1 MSQEPLKPEE
11 RIILAL
17 DFAEFEEAENWV
29 KRFKGKIQTYKVGP
43 ILYLKHGK
51 DVLKRFSELGVDL
64 FLDLKFHDIPSTVE
78 KTVRQLCCLNIKM
91 FTLHALGGF
100 DMMKRVSDSVAEEA
114 DKLSKPKPLT
124 LAVTVLTSHDEST
137 LNEIGINNST
147 KDEVLKLAGVA
158 EKAGIDGL
166 VCSGQE
172 LELIKKEFGDRFK
185 LVIPGIRPASKTHDQ
200 KRVVTPK
207 DAISNGADYLVI
219 GRAITEADNP
229 ENVVQQIKIDIS
241 LYLNQLKP

>member
-1 MSQEPLKPEE
+1 MTEKQLEPEE

-17 DFAEFEEAENWV
+17 DFPEFEKAESWV
-29 KRFKGKIQTYKVGP
+29 KRFKGEIQTYKVGP

-51 DVLKRFSELGVDL
+51 EVLKSFSELGVDL

-78 KTVRQLCCLNIKM
+78 KTVRQLLGLNIKM

-114 DKLSKPKPLT
+114 DKLSKPKPMT
-124 LAVTVLTSHDEST
+124 LAVTVLTSHDIST

-172 LELIKKEFGDRFK
+172 LEFVKKEFGDRFK
-185 LVIPGIRPASKTHDQ
+185 LVIPGIRPATKTHDQ

-207 DAISNGADYLVI
+207 DAISKGADYLVI
-219 GRAITEADNP
+219 GRAITEAENP
-229 ENVVQQIKIDIS
+229 ERVVEEIVNQIS
-241 LYLNQLKP
+241 PTS

>member
-51 DVLKRFSELGVDL
+51 EVLSRFSKLGAEL

-78 KTVRQLCCLNIKM
+78 KTVSQLADLNIKM

-100 DMMKRVSDSVAEEA
+100 DMMKRVSESVAEEA
-114 DKLSKPKPLT
+114 DKLSRQKPMT

-137 LNEIGINNST
+137 LSEIGINNST
-147 KDEVLKLAGVA
+147 KDEVLRLAGIA

-172 LELIKKEFGDRFK
+172 LEFIKKEFGDRFK

-200 KRVVTPK
+200 KRVMTPQ
-207 DAISNGADYLVI
+207 DAISKGADYLVI
-219 GRAITEADNP
+219 GRAITEAEDP
-229 ENVVQQIKIDIS
+229 ESVVEQIKIDVS
-241 LYLNQLKP
+241 

>member
-1 MSQEPLKPEE
+1 
-11 RIILAL
+11 
-17 DFAEFEEAENWV
+17 
-29 KRFKGKIQTYKVGP
+29 KRFKGEIQTYKVGP

-51 DVLKRFSELGVDL
+51 EVLKRFSELGADL

-78 KTVRQLCCLNIKM
+78 KTVRQLSGLNIKM

-100 DMMKRVSDSVAEEA
+100 DMMKRVSDSVAEQA
-114 DKLSKPKPLT
+114 DKLSKPKPMT
-124 LAVTVLTSHDEST
+124 LAVTVLTSHDIST

-172 LELIKKEFGDRFK
+172 LEFVKKEFGDRFK
-185 LVIPGIRPASKTHDQ
+185 LVIPGIRPASRTHDK

-207 DAISNGADYLVI
+207 DAILKGADYLVI
-219 GRAITEADNP
+219 GRAITETENP
-229 ENVVQQIKIDIS
+229 DDILEQIKIDIS
-241 LYLNQLKP
+241 

>member
-1 MSQEPLKPEE
+1 MSQEQLKPEE
-11 RIILAL
+11 RILLAL
-17 DFAEFEEAENWV
+17 DFEEFEEAESWV
-29 KRFKGKIQTYKVGP
+29 KRFKGEIQTYKVGP

-51 DVLKRFSELGVDL
+51 DVLNRLSDLGAEL

-78 KTVRQLCCLNIKM
+78 KTVRQLTGLNIKM

-114 DKLSKPKPLT
+114 DKLSKPKLLT
-124 LAVTVLTSHDEST
+124 LAVTVLTSHDEGT
-137 LNEIGINNST
+137 LNEIGINDSV
-147 KDEVLKLAGVA
+147 KDEVLRLAGVA

-172 LELIKKEFGDRFK
+172 LEFIKKEFGDRFK
-185 LVIPGIRPASKTHDQ
+185 LVIPGIRPATKTHDQ

-207 DAISNGADYLVI
+207 DAISKGADYLVI
-219 GRAITEADNP
+219 GRAITESDDPIKKLDNIL
-229 ENVVQQIKIDIS
+229 NTIS
-241 LYLNQLKP
+241 